1 MSPSKRIFDLFW
13 TVPGIVLLLIPGL
26 AIAAAV
32 VIDDGWP
39 PLYTQERVGLHG
51 RSFKLLKFRSMRRT
65 ADRTGGHLTVGD
77 DSRVTHVGRV
87 LRRTKLDELPQL
99 LNVLHGDMSLVGP
112 RPEVP
117 EFVQRYNTEQRCV
130 LALVPGITDPASL
143 KYADECSMLALQ
155 ADPHEYYVK
164 TIMPDKIR
172 INMQYAERATIGS
185 DFMVILETIFRRCG
199 PARRA

>member
-1 MSPSKRIFDLFW
+1 MNPGKRIFDLFW

-26 AIAAAV
+26 VIAAAV

-77 DSRVTHVGRV
+77 DNRVTHVGRV

-117 EFVQRYNTEQRCV
+117 EFVQRYDADQRRV
-130 LALVPGITDPASL
+130 LELVPGITDPASI
-143 KYADECSMLALQ
+143 KYAGESDMLALQ

-164 TIMPDKIR
+164 TIMPDKIH
-172 INMQYAERATIGS
+172 INMQYAARASILS
-185 DFMVILETIFRRCG
+185 DFVVIIETIFGQDRESG
-199 PARRA
+199 RA

>member
-1 MSPSKRIFDLFW
+1 MNRGKRMFDLFW
-13 TVPGIVLLLIPGL
+13 TVPGFAVLLVPGL
-26 AIAAAV
+26 IIAAAV

-39 PLYTQERVGLHG
+39 PLYAQERVGLHG
-51 RSFKLLKFRSMRRT
+51 RSFKLLKFRSMRRDS
-65 ADRTGGHLTVGD
+65 DRTGGHLTVGN
-77 DSRVTHVGRV
+77 DSRVTCAGRM

-117 EFVQRYNTEQRCV
+117 EYVQKYSPEQRDV
-130 LALVPGITDPASL
+130 LELVPGITDPASI
-143 KYADECSMLALQ
+143 KYADESNVLALQ
-155 ADPHEYYVK
+155 ADPHEYYMK
-164 TIMPDKIR
+164 TVMPDKIR
-172 INMQYAERATIGS
+172 INMQYAKRATIGS